1 MDYERYKNLMDKAD
15 FKDMKAL
22 SEFAKKCPGL
32 YEMFRQQYQKEQ
44 ETAIRLHNKAVTGI

>member
-1 MDYERYKNLMDKAD
+1 MDYEQYRELMDNAD

-44 ETAIRLHNKAVTGI
+44 DEEIRLHNKAVGI

>member
-1 MDYERYKNLMDKAD
+1 MDYEQYRELMDNAD

-32 YEMFRQQYQKEQ
+32 YEMFRQQYQRERD
-44 ETAIRLHNKAVTGI
+44 EEMRLHNKAVGI